1 MDTSV
6 RSTAANLRL
15 VESRISDKTAFNK
28 AVSPIVDHELRLM
41 EKLQT
46 TLDIEQLISLFAR
59 ESAALVKF
67 DALHYQLESNNL
79 SLSIGH
85 EAKHQCVYGLKL
97 ENQQLGELVF
107 QRKTRFRE
115 SELKNL
121 EILLSA
127 LIYPLRNALQYQQ
140 AIDSAFTDVL
150 TGAQNRAAMNQSLKR
165 EIELAKRQNN
175 PLSVILLD
183 ADHFK
188 QINDTHGHGY
198 GDEVLKA
205 IATVTQDTIR
215 QSDLLFRYGGEEFL
229 VLLGQTSI
237 IGAQMLAERIRQ
249 RIESLDTIAGQRA
262 DVTVSLGVT
271 CMNQED
277 DCESLFERADK
288 ALYQAKQSGR
298 NQAVVFSA
306 E

>member
-67 DALHYQLESNNL
+67 DSLQYQLESNNL

>member
-1 MDTSV
+1 
-6 RSTAANLRL
+6 
-15 VESRISDKTAFNK
+15 
-28 AVSPIVDHELRLM
+28 
-41 EKLQT
+41 
-46 TLDIEQLISLFAR
+46 
-59 ESAALVKF
+59 
-67 DALHYQLESNNL
+67 LESNNL